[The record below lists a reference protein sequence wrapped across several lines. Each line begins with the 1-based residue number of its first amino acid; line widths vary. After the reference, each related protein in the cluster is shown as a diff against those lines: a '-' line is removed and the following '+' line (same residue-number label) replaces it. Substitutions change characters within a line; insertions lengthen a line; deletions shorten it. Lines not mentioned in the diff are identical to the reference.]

1 MRNRFFS
8 GWRKKWGAFFSRSG
22 RPRESGTDHL
32 PGRSRDPIIFWRV
45 RNMSREGCAA
55 SVGCG
60 NANALSAIKVKR
72 PCVATKKI
80 VGFVI
85 SQWIVRLLFS
95 IFSTKIKFTIR
106 WAGGWKPGV
115 HFSIFS
121 TKFKFTIRWA
131 WGVWKPG
138 FIL

>member
-1 MRNRFFS
+1 MKNLEKWELFF
-8 GWRKKWGAFFSRSG
+8 GEEKNGGLFFPVRG

-85 SQWIVRLLFS
+85 SQWIVRLLF
-95 IFSTKIKFTIR
+95 
-106 WAGGWKPGV
+106 
-115 HFSIFS
+115 
-121 TKFKFTIRWA
+121 
-131 WGVWKPG
+131 
-138 FIL
+138 